1 MGQKVWETFT
11 NQKQWKEY
19 LKNLLKTNNKALLK
33 AIVLIY
39 DSQTEE
45 EKRTNESVEDNKLGF
60 SKIDAKDL
68 STVARKIKR
77 EEVLTESELAKSRN
91 KMPKYWKQL
100 MIISKRNMQEQKVKE
115 ERIKYEQLHL
125 GNFMNLQSEQAE
137 CFENGIACSYGICSE
152 CKQIYTSEVNYGQ
165 EQRAN

>member
-1 MGQKVWETFT
+1 MINIWETFT
-11 NQKQWKEY
+11 NQKQWEEY
-19 LKNLLKTNNKALLK
+19 LKNLLKTNNKALFK

-68 STVARKIKR
+68 STIARKIKR
-77 EEVLTESELAKSRN
+77 EEALTEGELAKSKN

-100 MIISKRNMQEQKVKE
+100 MVISKRNMQEQKVQKKQE
-115 ERIKYEQLHL
+115 KYEQLHL
-125 GNFMNLQSEQAE
+125 DHFIGLKSEQEE
-137 CFENGIACSYGICSE
+137 CFENGTACNYGICSE
-152 CKQIYTSEVNYGQ
+152 CKQIYLSEVNYEQ
-165 EQRAN
+165 E

>member
-1 MGQKVWETFT
+1 MAKIWETFT
-11 NQKQWKEY
+11 NQKQWEVY
-19 LKNLLKTNNKALLK
+19 LKGLLKRNNKALFK

-39 DSQTEE
+39 ESQTEE
-45 EKRTNESVEDNKLGF
+45 EKRINESIEENKIGF
-60 SKIDAKDL
+60 GKVDAKDL
-68 STVARKIKR
+68 STIAKKIKR
-77 EEVLTESELAKSRN
+77 EEMLTKGELAKSRN

-137 CFENGIACSYGICSE
+137 CFENGTACSYGICSE
-152 CKQIYTSEVNYGQ
+152 CKQIYISEVNYG
-165 EQRAN
+165 